1 MSASSPPVA
10 TGRLPESRVDI
21 AVIGGGISGI
31 RAALTLARAGRRVTL
46 FEKNRHLGGRVFSF
60 PTAEF
65 GEIDIGQHVWLKCC
79 TALEGLLRDLGV
91 PDDWVYRQKHFSM
104 TYKRPGSPDFVF
116 GSSPLPG
123 LLHALPGLLRFPGLG
138 WRDLL
143 RLGWGMT
150 RARLTTR
157 RGLEAL
163 DAISFADWLR
173 RQRQTEAVVARVWE
187 PIVLGICNGRP
198 GEVSARHALF
208 TFRESLLKSKH
219 AADFCLLRRPLS
231 AVFDRRAREALTAAG
246 VDVRTGCAVR
256 AVRPGS
262 PVVVLAGSEEPCGR
276 AVLAVPLKRQRVLL
290 GDECRL
296 PQPPPDGPIAGL
308 LLKFAAPV
316 MDELFFMAFD
326 SPVQIVFNKTA
337 IWEGE
342 SREDAPQLVE
352 VVVSG
357 AGREVRMG
365 AQRMTAELLPEL
377 AKLLPRVGTVPLL
390 ASRLLVHGGATF
402 GVPPGREAGRLPP
415 LRPDCPGVFFAG
427 DEAATGWPS
436 TMESAARAGEAAA
449 RALLSEPEAQAR
461 E

>member
-1 MSASSPPVA
+1 M
-10 TGRLPESRVDI
+10 DI

-31 RAALTLARAGRRVTL
+31 RAALSLARSGRRVTL

-79 TALEGLLRDLGV
+79 TALERLLADLGV
-91 PDDWVYRQKHFSM
+91 PDDWVYRQRHFAM
-104 TYKRPGSPDFVF
+104 TYKRPGAADFVF
-116 GSSPLPG
+116 ASSALPG

-138 WRDLL
+138 GRDLV
-143 RLGWGMT
+143 RLSWGMA
-150 RARLTTR
+150 RARLYTA

-163 DAISFADWLR
+163 DAISFTEWLR
-173 RQRQTEAVVARVWE
+173 RHRQTPAAVARLWE

-198 GEVSARHALF
+198 EEVSARHALF

-219 AADFCLLRRPLS
+219 AADFCFLRRPLS

-246 VDVRTGCAVR
+246 VEPRLGTAVR

-262 PVVVLAGSEEPCGR
+262 PPAVVFAGSEERCGR
-276 AVLAVPLKRQRVLL
+276 VVLALPLKRQRALL

-296 PQPPPDGPIAGL
+296 PEPPPDGPIAGL

-316 MDELFFMAFD
+316 TDELFFMAVD

-337 IWEGE
+337 IWEAE
-342 SREDAPQLVE
+342 SSTTAPQLVE
-352 VVVSG
+352 AVISG
-357 AGREVRMG
+357 AAREARLGVARV
-365 AQRMTAELLPEL
+365 TAELLPEL
-377 AKLLPRVGTVPLL
+377 VKLLPRAATTPVL
-390 ASRLLVHGGATF
+390 AARLLVHGGATF

-415 LRPDCPGVFFAG
+415 LRPDCPGVVFAG

-449 RALLSEPEAQAR
+449 RAVLVSPGTRIASAS
-461 E
+461 